1 MPFSFY
7 YLPLTSRNCDFGKM
21 KNATFLADARHC
33 ELILCLVT
41 SPKCD
46 LDEVEIAM
54 IEVVEC
60 HFEVIFVS

>member
-1 MPFSFY
+1 
-7 YLPLTSRNCDFGKM
+7 M